1 MAADRHPPV
10 SGWRAFRKPEALAIG
25 AVLVLYLLVTG
36 YFLMQFLA
44 VASLPL
50 DLIGTLAWILVSILF
65 VRQLLRDRLI
75 VAIAAAAA
83 FVMIALIA
91 GLALRQP

>member
-10 SGWRAFRKPEALAIG
+10 SGWRAFGKPEALAIG
-25 AVLVLYLLVTG
+25 SVLVLYLLVTG

>member
-1 MAADRHPPV
+1 MAADRNSPV

-25 AVLVLYLLVTG
+25 AVLVIYVMVTG

-44 VASLPL
+44 VASPPL

-75 VAIAAAAA
+75 VAVAAAAA
-83 FVMIALIA
+83 FVIIALIA